1 MRSNEWRRVGG
12 MWKHTTI
19 LSALSALI
27 PGVDAIN
34 LQLNLVRVALL
45 LFGEVLSFKSAEHSG
60 AQFTQECNKAEQLCM
75 ARSVTLGRPKKVG
88 KFEIVTG
95 LDFLPFGYGSY
106 FRGIRTFGGNQR
118 HSYACNLI
126 LHYVNSAQPILNFSN
141 E

>member
-60 AQFTQECNKAEQLCM
+60 AQFTQGQECNKAEQLHVWL
-75 ARSVTLGRPKKVG
+75 AR
-88 KFEIVTG
+88 
-95 LDFLPFGYGSY
+95 
-106 FRGIRTFGGNQR
+106 
-118 HSYACNLI
+118 
-126 LHYVNSAQPILNFSN
+126 
-141 E
+141 